1 MCQCAERRAVIVGAA
16 SAAVSGDLSK
26 IAPAAQFVASTMVED
41 ARALGSSALALARA
55 RLGSR
60 R

>member
-1 MCQCAERRAVIVGAA
+1 MCQCAERRAVMVSAA
-16 SAAVSGDLSK
+16 SAAVSGDLSE
-26 IAPAAQFVASTMVED
+26 IAPAAAFVVSTMVED
-41 ARALGSSALALARA
+41 ARAIGASALAMART